1 MNGVDDKLAD
11 PEGSAYGALKDLR
24 TKLIQNLGR
33 TGKDTPLSLSQD
45 LEKIFGEIKA
55 LKDQKG
61 LISANQAELR
71 KQLAR
76 GIDKGEAVS
85 ETTEFLNDIIL
96 DKNKLEDLEEI
107 DSLRA
112 LVRSLLNKE
121 EISSRKAVD
130 RTDFSKLQQLF
141 GIGGVDENEK
151 PIKLVRSQILDY
163 MEQANYAIGSRSH
176 MFKTEILGYLDKAS
190 KNPGSEVVDIIQ
202 RLKVLHAE
210 SQINLV
216 TAGLDQL
223 SRAKRAFASIFND
236 LFNPI
241 VSRRN

>member
-1 MNGVDDKLAD
+1 MNGVDDTLND
-11 PEGSAYGALKDLR
+11 SEGNAYKALKDLK

-55 LKDQKG
+55 LKDDQ
-61 LISANQAELR
+61 S
-71 KQLAR
+71 QLATQQALLKSQF
-76 GIDKGEAVS
+76 DKGILKKDAVF
-85 ETTEFLNDIIL
+85 ETNEFLKGIFL
-96 DKNKLEDLEEI
+96 DSEKIEDLEEI
-107 DSLRA
+107 DSLRD
-112 LVRSLLNKE
+112 LVHSLLNKE
-121 EISSRKAVD
+121 EISSLKKID
-130 RTDFSKLQQLF
+130 ETDFSKLQQLF
-141 GIGGVDENEK
+141 GIGGVDENGR
-151 PIKLVRSQILDY
+151 PIKLLRSQITDY

-176 MFKTEILGYLDKAS
+176 IFKTEILGYLDKAS

-236 LFNPI
+236 LFSSI
-241 VSRRN
+241 VGRRN